1 MDTVSAY
8 EAELERIRPRLAP
21 LLPRTVVALDF
32 DGVLAP
38 IVERPEDARAL
49 PAASQVLSAV
59 AERVARVAIVTGRP
73 ALDAVRFS
81 GLGELPGL
89 VVFGHYGLQR
99 WVAGELH
106 GPGEASGVVRARE
119 RVTEL
124 VASWPGVTVEDKG
137 HSVAVHTRRAGD
149 PSGALSS
156 LRPAVAAIA
165 EDTGLQ
171 VTPGRFVLELR
182 PYGADKGAVLRT
194 LVQEDSAEAV
204 VYAGDDLGDIPA
216 AEAVRE
222 LSAAGVTGVV
232 ICSESNEPVPEFRAR
247 ADVVVP
253 GPEGVLRA
261 LSLLTGT

>member
-89 VVFGHYGLQR
+89 ESR
-99 WVAGELH
+99 M
-106 GPGEASGVVRARE
+106 ARVPATTT
-119 RVTEL
+119 RSTMSV
-124 VASWPGVTVEDKG
+124 G
-137 HSVAVHTRRAGD
+137 HSRKLQGVPVR
-149 PSGALSS
+149 S
-156 LRPAVAAIA
+156 LKSR
-165 EDTGLQ
+165 L
-171 VTPGRFVLELR
+171 
-182 PYGADKGAVLRT
+182 
-194 LVQEDSAEAV
+194 
-204 VYAGDDLGDIPA
+204 
-216 AEAVRE
+216 
-222 LSAAGVTGVV
+222 
-232 ICSESNEPVPEFRAR
+232 
-247 ADVVVP
+247 
-253 GPEGVLRA
+253 
-261 LSLLTGT
+261 